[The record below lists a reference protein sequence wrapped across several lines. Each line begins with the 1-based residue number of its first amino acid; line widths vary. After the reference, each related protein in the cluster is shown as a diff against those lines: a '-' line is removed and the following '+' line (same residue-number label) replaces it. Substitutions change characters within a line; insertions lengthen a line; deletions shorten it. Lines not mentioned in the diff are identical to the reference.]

1 MRIIERI
8 IRIQTF
14 LTFSIPSTGLLCL
27 FLCLVSDHAMATLEI
42 KNSKGSS
49 SLQTSYAKRKIR
61 EFSDLNPSVFIN
73 GVTIISISKDSIL
86 GKDAFRLEKNGT
98 NIQIAGGDGNG
109 IIYGCIELIEQLRTK
124 RRVDLITPV
133 SSKPAVSFRAIKFN
147 MPFNPYRTHESLLQH
162 QETCKDLKFWERFL
176 DMMTENRYNVLSLW
190 SLHPFHYMVKLK
202 QYPEASSFSNSEMAE
217 WRKFWTSLFHMAKER
232 GIETYLMSWT
242 IFVSPR
248 LAEVHHLPDYHQS
261 GAYIGDGDTS
271 KIAEQY
277 TRATIRQ
284 VIDEYPELTGLGI
297 TIGERMGG
305 FDPDQ
310 RRAWLDRTV
319 FAGMKDAKRK
329 IKFIYR
335 APLSANT
342 KSGGSTSEEN
352 DLKTRQ
358 QIERINAISPVG
370 LEFKYNWSHGH
381 SSPNLF
387 IVHGGKLSDKYY
399 NPLPEKYKYIWTLRN
414 EDFFVLRWGES
425 GFIREFLNNNTRQP
439 YVWGC
444 FLGSE
449 VFYPALD
456 YISKPGDYRNWDYH
470 FERLWLWYKMWGRLM
485 YDPKTPDS
493 LFSGA
498 LSYRFGENIGTDLL
512 KAWQLASK
520 VPLYFSSYHQGRS
533 DATLYTEGF
542 CSWKADA
549 TPVLF
554 DIYNIINH
562 PVLDTLRFVNIHDYL
577 ANTRVA
583 KGIISPLALADSLE
597 SITARTTNLLATIRE
612 KKSISVTLE
621 CELADIEAW
630 GWYAYYFA
638 DKLRAGV
645 EFAKFLNSKDEAH
658 RKVALAHLENGVFHW
673 KKYAET
679 VGRYN
684 KPFIFYSDQPFSVA
698 NLLPQVLKDIEI
710 VQNAK

>member
-1 MRIIERI
+1 MSI
-8 IRIQTF
+8 
-14 LTFSIPSTGLLCL
+14 SIPSAGFLCL
-27 FLCLVSDHAMATLEI
+27 FLFALTNSAMATLVI
-42 KNSKGSS
+42 KSTKSSS
-49 SLQTSYAKRKIR
+49 SLQTVYATRKVK
-61 EFSDLNPSVFIN
+61 EFADRNPSVFLKGI
-73 GVTIISISKDSIL
+73 TLISITKDSIL
-86 GKDAFRLEKNGT
+86 GMEAFRLEKTGN
-98 NIQIAGGDGNG
+98 NIQITGGDGNG
-109 IIYGCIELIEQLRTK
+109 IIYGCFELIEQLK
-124 RRVDLITPV
+124 MKSNIDSIIPV
-133 SSKPAVSFRAIKFN
+133 FNKPAISFRAIKFN
-147 MPFNPYRTHESLLQH
+147 LPFNPYRTHESLLQH
-162 QETCKDLKFWERFL
+162 QETCRDLKFWERFM
-176 DMMTENRYNVLSLW
+176 DMMVENRYNVLSLW

-202 QYPEASSFSNSEMAE
+202 QYPEASSFSNNEMAE
-217 WRKFWTSLFHMAKER
+217 WQKFWKSLFHMAKER
-232 GIETYLMSWT
+232 GLETYLMSWT
-242 IFVSPR
+242 IFVSPQ
-248 LAEVHHLPDYHQS
+248 LAKVHNLPDYHQT

-271 KIAEQY
+271 KIAERY
-277 TRATIRQ
+277 TRAVIKQ
-284 VIDEYPELTGLGI
+284 VIDDYADLTGLGI

-305 FDPDQ
+305 LDPDQ
-310 RRAWLDRTV
+310 RRDWLDRTV
-319 FAGMKDAKRK
+319 FAGMKDANRK

-342 KSGGSTSEEN
+342 KSGGSTSEQN

-358 QIERINAISPVG
+358 QIERIDAISPVG

-414 EDFFVLRWGES
+414 EDFFVLRWGEP
-425 GFIREFLNNNTRQP
+425 GFIREFLHNNTSQP

-456 YISKPGDYRNWDYH
+456 YISKPGSYRNWDYH

-485 YDPKTPDS
+485 YDPKTPDQT
-493 LFSGA
+493 FSGE
-498 LSYRFGENIGTDLL
+498 LGYRFGQNIGSDLL
-512 KAWQLASK
+512 TAWKLASR

-542 CSWKADA
+542 CSWKENAP
-549 TPVLF
+549 PVLF
-554 DIYNIINH
+554 DINNIINH
-562 PVLDTLRFVNIHDYL
+562 PVLNTLRFVNIHDYL
-577 ANTRVA
+577 AKPIVG
-583 KGIISPLALADSLE
+583 KDIISPLALADSLE
-597 SITARTTNLLATIRE
+597 SITSRISELLVSIRGKKTI
-612 KKSISVTLE
+612 SPTLD
-621 CELADIEAW
+621 CELSDIEAW

-645 EFAKFLNSKDEAH
+645 EFAKFLTTRDEAL
-658 RKVALAHLENGVFHW
+658 RKISLAYLENGVNHW
-673 KKYAET
+673 KRYAET